1 MNCRGRIGEWDRTGP
16 RRGKVRLRIRR
27 AFWLH
32 DTITTRDLVGYVYP
46 RGLRSKTWYLGRI
59 ARLFADPV
67 ERRWPEGN
75 VWRAKPDLERG

>member
-1 MNCRGRIGEWDRTGP
+1 MSRKGRIGEWDRTGP
-16 RRGKVRLRIRR
+16 RWGKVRRRVQR
-27 AFWLH
+27 AFLVH
-32 DTITTRDLVGYVYP
+32 SELTTSDLIERVYP

-75 VWRAKPDLERG
+75 VWRAKPDLEGG